1 MLDQLNKIFNMA
13 KEGKLTRKKQ
23 KDILQDMQDGKQEQI
38 GEMRIPTDELQKEV
52 EALENQDV
60 VPGPDEST
68 VTVVDGATQTKV
80 SEEEADKI
88 KNPADYDIDYLE
100 YSSEAVGYPNR
111 EEQWNTYR
119 TVVGFIPEGES
130 ILDFGCARGDFER
143 FYQTEYQEKI
153 EYIGVDMNKQLIDAG
168 LKVYEKEVDVR
179 HMDWFKL
186 DKNLKMDWCINV
198 GSCDLRYD
206 ADIKQNDTEYMQ
218 STIETMYHHAN
229 NGIIAIF
236 ASDQSKT
243 KEDGLI
249 NRNAGEVLNWAQ
261 TKFGTVALDHT
272 ISSDVFVLII
282 YKK

>member
-52 EALENQDV
+52 ETLENQDV

>member
-60 VPGPDEST
+60 VPEPDEST

-88 KNPADYDIDYLE
+88 KNPDDYDIDYLE

>member
-1 MLDQLNKIFNMA
+1 MLEQLNKIFNMA

-23 KDILQDMQDGKQEQI
+23 KDILQEMQDGKVLEEQMKAREESEI
-38 GEMRIPTDELQKEV
+38 
-52 EALENQDV
+52 AAENIDS
-60 VPGPDEST
+60 VPEPDNST
-68 VTVVDGATQTKV
+68 VTVVDGATQTSV
-80 SEEEADKI
+80 SEEEAEKI
-88 KNPADYDIDYLE
+88 KNPADYDTDYLE

-143 FYQTEYQEKI
+143 FYQTEYQQKLD
-153 EYIGVDMNKQLIDAG
+153 YVGVDMNKQLIDAG
-168 LKVYEKEVDVR
+168 LKVYEKEVDIR
-179 HMDWFKL
+179 CIDWFKL
-186 DKNLKMDWCINV
+186 DKDLKKDWCINI
-198 GSCDLRYD
+198 GSSDLRYD

-229 NGIIAIF
+229 NGIVAIF
-236 ASDQSKT
+236 ASSQTKS

-261 TKFGTVALDHT
+261 TKFGTVAIDHT
-272 ISSDVFVLII
+272 VSNDVFVLII
-282 YKK
+282 YKQ